1 MEESALVLG
10 GNALADKLLPCRSTH
25 YTSISA
31 GQIPLWSEQ
40 SGPENL
46 DSIVWP
52 RAASAAEVFW
62 SGGMSNG
69 TPLNVTQAL
78 PRLHDVRYRMV
89 QRGVRAINLQPEW
102 CALRPGLCDLNS

>member
-1 MEESALVLG
+1 MSYHQAPLVSRTVYLT
-10 GNALADKLLPCRSTH
+10 STL
-25 YTSISA
+25 A

-62 SGGMSNG
+62 SGGVSNG
-69 TPLNVTQAL
+69 FALNVTQAL
-78 PRLHDVRYRMV
+78 PRLHDIRYRMV